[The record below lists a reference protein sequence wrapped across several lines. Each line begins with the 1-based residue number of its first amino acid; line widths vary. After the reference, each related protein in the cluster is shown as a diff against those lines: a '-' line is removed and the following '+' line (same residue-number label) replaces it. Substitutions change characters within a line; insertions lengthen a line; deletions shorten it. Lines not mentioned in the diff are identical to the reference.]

1 VPKALKKALD
11 GLEAVAVAVIVDDEG
26 DVMVVASS
34 DPDADVRRMRSVM
47 KHGLGLEAVA
57 WAHCKDAARLIADAA
72 RGRLVKAGFRMRGR
86 WVTCRPDDA
95 LAAVLG
101 EADDHGLTLI
111 NDAGRLRQAAAAME
125 RAMRRWER

>member
-1 VPKALKKALD
+1 VPKAQKQAAEDLKF
-11 GLEAVAVAVIVDDEG
+11 VAVAVIVDDEG
-26 DVMVVASS
+26 DVMVVASV
-34 DPDADVRRMRSVM
+34 DPGADVRRMRSMM

-57 WAHCKDAARLIADAA
+57 WAHCGDAARLVSDAA

-86 WVTCRPDDA
+86 WVTCRPEDA

-101 EADDHGLTLI
+101 EAGDHGLTLI

-125 RAMRRWER
+125 RAIKRWER